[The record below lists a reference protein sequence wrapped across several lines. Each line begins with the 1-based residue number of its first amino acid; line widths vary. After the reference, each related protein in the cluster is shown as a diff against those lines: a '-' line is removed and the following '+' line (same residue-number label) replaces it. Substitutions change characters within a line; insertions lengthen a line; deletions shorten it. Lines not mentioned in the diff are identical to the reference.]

1 MKSIAIVTNGVT
13 QLGAFLKDN
22 LEEVLAGYVDI
33 RLYALN
39 ALAQPARLE
48 EDVVLWMQK
57 NAEAKR
63 GDENEKLCW
72 R

>member
-39 ALAQPARLE
+39 ALGSTP
-48 EDVVLWMQK
+48 
-57 NAEAKR
+57 
-63 GDENEKLCW
+63 
-72 R
+72 

>member
-39 ALAQPARLE
+39 ALAQPARLP
-48 EDVVLWMQK
+48 MTTYPP
-57 NAEAKR
+57 A
-63 GDENEKLCW
+63 G
-72 R
+72 